1 MLKLDKIDMQI
12 LRLLQEDGRLNNAEV
27 AKRVFLSP
35 PACWKRLKVLEQKVI
50 NNYRAHINPKCLG
63 FNFCAFMSITLDFH
77 SDECMRHFEQ
87 EILKIDNVITCHNI
101 SGRYD
106 YILQVVVKDMD
117 DFHNVSMIKIRAIGN
132 IKEMNTS
139 FSIRE
144 IKPFE
149 GFPIK

>member
-1 MLKLDKIDMQI
+1 
-12 LRLLQEDGRLNNAEV
+12 
-27 AKRVFLSP
+27 
-35 PACWKRLKVLEQKVI
+35 
-50 NNYRAHINPKCLG
+50 
-63 FNFCAFMSITLDFH
+63 
-77 SDECMRHFEQ
+77 MRHFEQ

-106 YILQVVVKDMD
+106 YILQIVVKDMD
-117 DFHNVSMIKIRAIGN
+117 DFHHVSMIKIRAIGN

-144 IKPFE
+144 IKSFE